1 MLEEY
6 IRRGW
11 IDEQLVKSRA
21 LYRGKCETAA
31 RRRSSAHMPAGVE
44 WTRADGRV
52 LLLADDPRLRRDR
65 ARRDALPRPAS
76 GSSPGALFYADGRGG
91 ENVRLSFSMV
101 DEALIDEG
109 VERLASLLAA

>member
-11 IDEQLVKSRA
+11 IEEQLVKSRA
-21 LYRGKCETAA
+21 LYRAKCDGCSPSLE
-31 RRRSSAHMPAGVE
+31 RSMPAGVE
-44 WTRADGRV
+44 WTRAEGGFFSW
-52 LLLADDPRLRRDR
+52 LTLPGCRRDG
-65 ARRDALPRPAS
+65 ARRAAPPRPAS
-76 GSSPGALFYADGRGG
+76 GSRRARCSTADGSGD

-109 VERLASLLAA
+109 IERLAGLVAGS